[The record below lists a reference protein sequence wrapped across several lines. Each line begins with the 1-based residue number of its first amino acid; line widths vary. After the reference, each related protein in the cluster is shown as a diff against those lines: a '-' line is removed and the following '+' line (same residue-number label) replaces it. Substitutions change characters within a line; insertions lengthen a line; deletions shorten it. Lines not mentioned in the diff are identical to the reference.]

1 MKKMENN
8 DTNGNGADKRGRLDE
23 FLSQWRQIKISRRKV
38 RNLIVGLSAV
48 LVLIAVLT
56 VVIKP
61 SGGRGEE
68 QPQETI
74 VEEPKLMYGIEYERY
89 RMEEKQVQSGETLS
103 HMLDGYGLGQAR
115 INRIAEEGGTLLNA
129 RSINAGNKYVLF
141 FESDSLGQEQL
152 AHFVYEK
159 NITDYVVFSFNGDEI
174 AVEAGQKEV
183 DIVRRKVTAAISS
196 SLWNCI
202 VEHDLPY
209 ALSCEMEDIYG
220 WSVDFF
226 ALQEQDSF
234 TVIYDEKYI
243 DTLRVGIGR
252 IWGAEFHHG
261 GKTYYAIPF
270 EQNDKISY
278 WDENGNSLRKQL
290 LKAPLKFTRISSKF
304 SLSRMHPVLKIRRP
318 HLGVD
323 YAAPAGTPVV
333 AIADGVVTRK
343 GWDSGGGGNTL
354 RLRHANN
361 LESAYLHLK
370 GYAKGISV
378 GTRVS
383 QGQLIGYVGS
393 TGLSTGPHL
402 DFRLYKG
409 GTAIDPLK
417 APSEP
422 TEPIKAEN
430 KAWFNSVKDRVLAEL
445 RGDVAETDKIM
456 AADLE
461 SFVAAPDS
469 LMLQAATETEQM
481 TVVSDDVSDVV
492 DEAEGEEEA
501 EDAQKKSR
509 KRRKNRT

>member
-1 MKKMENN
+1 MMENN
-8 DTNGNGADKRGRLDE
+8 NNDNNKRKSELAELIAYLRHMKFDK
-23 FLSQWRQIKISRRKV
+23 RKV
-38 RNLIVGLSAV
+38 RNLIVALSGVLVVIAV
-48 LVLIAVLT
+48 LVVAT
-56 VVIKP
+56 GN
-61 SGGRGEE
+61 SGGDRRVAQEE
-68 QPQETI
+68 QEVV
-74 VEEPKLMYGIEYERY
+74 VEEPKLMYGIEYEQY
-89 RMEEKQVQSGETLS
+89 QMEEKHVESGHTLS

-115 INRIAEEGGTLLNA
+115 INQVAEADKEIFNA
-129 RSINAGNKYVLF
+129 RSIKAGNKYVLF
-141 FESDSLGQEQL
+141 FNTDSLGQRQL

-159 NITDYVVFSFNGDEI
+159 NVTDYVVVSFNESDI
-174 AVEAGQKEV
+174 SVVAGEKDV
-183 DIVRRKVTAAISS
+183 DIVRRKVTADISS

-252 IWGAEFHHG
+252 IWGAQFLHG

-270 EQNDKISY
+270 EQDGKISY
-278 WDENGNSLRKQL
+278 WDENGKSLRKQL

-304 SLSRMHPVLKIRRP
+304 SRSRLHPVLKIRRP

-323 YAAPAGTPVV
+323 YAAPSGTPVV

-393 TGLSTGPHL
+393 TGMSTGPHL

-422 TEPIKAEN
+422 TEPVKQEN
-430 KAWFNSVKDRVLAEL
+430 MEWFNSVKDRVLAEL
-445 RGDVAETDKIM
+445 QGEVAEGDKIM
-456 AADLE
+456 AEDLE
-461 SFVAAPDS
+461 NFVIQTDT
-469 LMLQAATETEQM
+469 LTVETEVL
-481 TVVSDDVSDVV
+481 VVEQTEEESV
-492 DEAEGEEEA
+492 EAENP
-501 EDAQKKSR
+501 KKER
-509 KRRKNRT
+509 KRKKEKA